1 MGWVVNGAGEARE
14 ADIGIA
20 GGKGIGILFKHGKVV
35 KKFKEHEL
43 FKTLMKEIKK
53 LTLIL
58 M

>member
-1 MGWVVNGAGEARE
+1 GEARE

-20 GGKGIGILFKHGKVV
+20 GGKGIGILFKQGKVV

-43 FKTLMKEIKK
+43 FKTLMKEINK